1 MSSQDLTGHTL
12 GQYELR
18 ELLGRGGMGAVY
30 RAYQRTLKRAVAV
43 KVLPAALAADADF
56 VARFTREAET
66 AASLEHPHII
76 PVYDYGVE
84 GGTSYIVMRLLSG
97 GTLADRMAQR
107 EASGAP
113 LPSLGEIARLLSQL
127 AGAFDYAHQQGV
139 IHRDIKPSNIMFD
152 THGNAFLVDF
162 GIAKLLE
169 HTSALTATGAVL
181 GTPLYMA
188 PEQWRAEQP
197 VPATDQYAL
206 GVTIYQLLTGQV
218 PFQAPTPYGLMHKHL
233 HETPTP
239 PHVLRPHLPAALAAS
254 LERALSKS
262 PGERF
267 PSVTAFAQTF
277 ERAAAG
283 ETGQDTQFLTRPLE
297 GKPPVLVSTPS
308 PLPPPAPPPSAA
320 FAPPAAPEPGRPPG
334 RGRALLV
341 WGAVIVLLV
350 ALAAAGV
357 IFLGGGGEEK
367 APSATPSLTQ
377 VAAAPTESPTSAGG
391 LTILSTDTPTVP
403 PASATPAESPT
414 SAGGL
419 TILGTD
425 TPTVPPATTTVTATL
440 AMPSATA
447 TVAPAETPTRAGGLT
462 ILSTDTP
469 TVPPA
474 TATATPSPTA
484 SATETPSPTLTPS
497 ATLTPSHT
505 PQPTATDTAT
515 PDFVATTEALVAER
529 LTQTAQSWTST
540 PTVTDTA
547 TPDFAATVE
556 AMAIAAMTATAD
568 AWTDTPT
575 PTDTPTATLTP
586 TLTATP
592 SATPTPVPTDTP
604 PPTAGPII
612 FPPPPGATP
621 LPVGSAN
628 TAWVPIVGDYR
639 GIALVGVPPGCF
651 MMGSDEGDADEKP
664 VRRVCLSA
672 SWIGQ
677 TEVTNAQY
685 AACVSAGACAPPRD
699 RTAFDNP
706 ALADHPVTWVSWFD
720 AAAFAEWIGAALPT
734 GAQWEFAARG
744 PQSWTYPWGDSPPT
758 CALANLERCT
768 NGTSPVGAYPA
779 GASWVGALDLAGNAW
794 EWVADYYGRDYY
806 ATLTDGVLDPLG
818 PPFGDMHNVRGSS
831 WENEARY
838 ARAYYQGGNYPDYV
852 TYVLGFRI
860 AVPADLGETQP
871 PTPTL
876 PPLPTEPPATREA
889 DDDGCPRYIIQA
901 GDSLYSIARQY
912 GVFPGNILIAN
923 GLTEYDAATL
933 QVGQELII
941 PVPGCMALTTPT
953 PAGPPTPTPFGG
965 GWSEIAFVSERD
977 GSREIYVM
985 SADGTNLRRLTNN
998 RANDRDPAWSPDG
1011 MRVAFYSDREGNAD
1025 IYVMGADG
1033 SGLRNLTNHPA
1044 NDYHPTWSPDGKRL
1058 AFNSDR
1064 EGSGDIYVINADGSG
1079 LVRLT
1084 TPGTQ
1089 NGGQAWSPDGSRL
1102 AFNSSRDGD
1111 EEIYVM
1117 NADGSGQTRL
1127 TFSPGNDG
1135 FPAWSPDGT
1144 QIAFQS
1150 NRDGQF
1156 DVYVINA
1163 DGSDLRRLTA
1173 TGANDWWPEWSA
1185 DGQYIAFI
1193 SDRDGIGAIY
1203 LMAADG
1209 SNPRRLTPLTSWN
1222 DSPAWRPAR

>member
-1 MSSQDLTGHTL
+1 MSSQDFTGHTL

-18 ELLGRGGMGAVY
+18 ELLGRGGMGTVY

-84 GGTSYIVMRLLSG
+84 GGTSYIVMRLLGG

-107 EASGAP
+107 EATGAP

-233 HETPTP
+233 HEAPTP
-239 PHVLRPHLPAALAAS
+239 PHVLRPHLPPALAAS
-254 LERALSKS
+254 LERALAKS

-267 PSVTAFAQTF
+267 QSVTAFAQTF

-283 ETGQDTQFLTRPLE
+283 EAGQDTQFLTRPLE
-297 GKPPVLVSTPS
+297 GKRPVLVSTPS
-308 PLPPPAPPPSAA
+308 PLPSPPAPPSSAT
-320 FAPPAAPEPGRPPG
+320 FTPPAAPGTGRPLG
-334 RGRALLV
+334 RGRARLV

-357 IFLGGGGEEK
+357 IFLGGGGEEA
-367 APSATPSLTQ
+367 APTATPSPTQ
-377 VAAAPTESPTSAGG
+377 VAAAPTE
-391 LTILSTDTPTVP
+391 
-403 PASATPAESPT
+403 
-414 SAGGL
+414 
-419 TILGTD
+419 
-425 TPTVPPATTTVTATL
+425 
-440 AMPSATA
+440 
-447 TVAPAETPTRAGGLT
+447 TPTRAGGLVVLGT
-462 ILSTDTP
+462 ETP
-469 TVPPA
+469 TVPSPTATVTATLAVPSATATAAPTETPTRTGGLVVLSTATPTIPPA
-474 TATATPSPTA
+474 AATATPSPTP

-505 PQPTATDTAT
+505 PSPTATFTPSATDTAT
-515 PDFVATTEALVAER
+515 PDFAATAEALVAER

-540 PTVTDTA
+540 PTPTDTP

-556 AMAIAAMTATAD
+556 AMANAAMTATAA

-586 TLTATP
+586 SPTVTP
-592 SATPTPVPTDTP
+592 SATPSPVPTDTP
-604 PPTAGPII
+604 PPTAGPVI
-612 FPPPPGATP
+612 FPPPPGATS

-628 TAWVPIVGDYR
+628 TAWVPVLGDYR
-639 GIALVGVPPGCF
+639 GIPLVGVPPGCF

-664 VRRVCLSA
+664 VRRICLSA
-672 SWIGQ
+672 YWIGQ

-685 AACVSAGACAPPRD
+685 AACVNAGACAPPRD
-699 RTAFDNP
+699 RTAFDTP

-768 NGTSPVGAYPA
+768 SGTSPVGAYPA

-806 ATLTDGVLDPLG
+806 ATLTDGTLDPLG

-860 AVPADLGETQP
+860 VVPAGLGETQLSTPTPPPP
-871 PTPTL
+871 PTAA
-876 PPLPTEPPATREA
+876 PATPDAGKE
-889 DDDGCPRYIIQA
+889 GCPRYIVQF
-901 GDSLYSIARQY
+901 GDTLYSIAQQY
-912 GVFPGNILIAN
+912 GVFPGDILIAS
-923 GLTEYDAATL
+923 GLTEDDAVAL
-933 QVGQELII
+933 RVGQELII
-941 PVPGCMALTTPT
+941 PVPGCAVLPTSTPVLTRTPS
-953 PAGPPTPTPFGG
+953 GPPTPTPFGG

-977 GSREIYVM
+977 GNREIYVM
-985 SADGTNLRRLTNN
+985 GADGTNVRRLTNN

-1011 MRVAFYSDREGNAD
+1011 MRLAFYSDREGDTD

-1033 SGLRNLTNHPA
+1033 SGPRNLTNHPA
-1044 NDYHPTWSPDGKRL
+1044 NEYHPTWSPDGMRL
-1058 AFNSDR
+1058 AFASDR
-1064 EGSGDIYVINADGSG
+1064 DGSTEIYAMNNDG
-1079 LVRLT
+1079 SNVQRLT
-1084 TPGTQ
+1084 GPGAHS
-1089 NGGQAWSPDGSRL
+1089 GSPAWSPDGSRI
-1102 AFNSSRDGD
+1102 AFNSSRDGND
-1111 EEIYVM
+1111 EIYVM

-1150 NRDGQF
+1150 NRDGHF

-1163 DGSDLRRLTA
+1163 DGSDLRRLTT
-1173 TGANDWWPEWSA
+1173 TGSNDWWPEWSA

-1193 SDRDGIGAIY
+1193 SDRDGVGAIY

-1209 SNPRRLTPLTSWN
+1209 SNPRRLTPPSSWN

>member
-84 GGTSYIVMRLLSG
+84 SGTSYIVMRLLSG

-113 LPSLGEIARLLSQL
+113 LPSPGEIARLLSQL
-127 AGAFDYAHQQGV
+127 ASAFDYAHQQGV

-233 HETPTP
+233 HEMPTP
-239 PHVLRPHLPAALAAS
+239 PHVLRPHLPPSLAAS
-254 LERALSKS
+254 LERALAKS

-283 ETGQDTQFLTRPLE
+283 EAGEDTQFLTRPLE
-297 GKPPVLVSTPS
+297 GRPPVLVSTPS
-308 PLPPPAPPPSAA
+308 PPPSAA
-320 FAPPAAPEPGRPPG
+320 FAPPAAREAGRPPG
-334 RGRALLV
+334 RGRAPLV
-341 WGAVIVLLV
+341 WGAVIVLV
-350 ALAAAGV
+350 IALAAAGV
-357 IFLGGGGEEK
+357 LFLGGDGEEK
-367 APSATPSLTQ
+367 APSATPSPTQ
-377 VAAAPTESPTSAGG
+377 VAAAPTESPTR
-391 LTILSTDTPTVP
+391 
-403 PASATPAESPT
+403 
-414 SAGGL
+414 AGGL

-425 TPTVPPATTTVTATL
+425 TPTAPPASMTPVE
-440 AMPSATA
+440 S
-447 TVAPAETPTRAGGLT
+447 PTRAGGLT

-505 PQPTATDTAT
+505 PEPTATFTPTATDTAT
-515 PDFVATTEALVAER
+515 PDFAATTEALVAER

-540 PTVTDTA
+540 STPTDTA

-556 AMAIAAMTATAD
+556 AMAIAAMTATAA

-575 PTDTPTATLTP
+575 PTATLTP
-586 TLTATP
+586 APTATP
-592 SATPTPVPTDTP
+592 SATPTPIPTDTP
-604 PPTAGPII
+604 PPTAGPVI

-628 TAWVPIVGDYR
+628 TAWVPVVGDYR
-639 GIALVGVPPGCF
+639 GMALVGVPPGCF

-664 VRRVCLSA
+664 VRRICLSA
-672 SWIGQ
+672 YWIGQ

-744 PQSWTYPWGDSPPT
+744 PQSWTYPWGNDPPV

-768 NGTSPVGAYPA
+768 SGTSPVGAYPA

-806 ATLTDGVLDPLG
+806 ATLTDGTLDPLG

-838 ARAYYQGGNYPDYV
+838 ARAYYQGGNYPDYAIN
-852 TYVLGFRI
+852 VLGFRI
-860 AVPADLGETQP
+860 AVPAGLGGTQP
-871 PTPTL
+871 STPTPPPPDATLRPLDTPTATPPALPTPTL
-876 PPLPTEPPATREA
+876 
-889 DDDGCPRYIIQA
+889 
-901 GDSLYSIARQY
+901 
-912 GVFPGNILIAN
+912 
-923 GLTEYDAATL
+923 
-933 QVGQELII
+933 
-941 PVPGCMALTTPT
+941 
-953 PAGPPTPTPFGG
+953 FGG
-965 GWSEIAFVSERD
+965 GRSEIAFVSERD
-977 GSREIYVM
+977 SNREIYAMGV
-985 SADGTNLRRLTNN
+985 DGTNLRRLTNN
-998 RANDRDPAWSPDG
+998 PANDRDPAWSPDG
-1011 MRVAFYSDREGNAD
+1011 MRLAFYSDREGNAD

-1033 SGLRNLTNHPA
+1033 GGLRNLTNHPA

-1064 EGSGDIYVINADGSG
+1064 EGSADIYVINADGSG

-1084 TPGTQ
+1084 VPGTK
-1089 NGGQAWSPDGSRL
+1089 NGGQAWSPDGSRI
-1102 AFNSSRDGD
+1102 AFSSSRDGD
-1111 EEIYVM
+1111 DEIYVM
-1117 NADGSGQTRL
+1117 NTDGSSQTRL

-1135 FPAWSPDGT
+1135 APAWSPDGT
-1144 QIAFQS
+1144 QIVFQS
-1150 NRDGQF
+1150 NRGGQF
-1156 DVYVINA
+1156 EVYVINA
-1163 DGSDLRRLTA
+1163 DGSDLRRLT
-1173 TGANDWWPEWSA
+1173 TTSSNDWWPEWSA
-1185 DGQYIAFI
+1185 DGTSIAFI

-1209 SNPRRLTPLTSWN
+1209 SNPRRLTPLDSWN

>member
-84 GGTSYIVMRLLSG
+84 SGTSYIVMRLLSG

-113 LPSLGEIARLLSQL
+113 LPSPGEIARLLSQL
-127 AGAFDYAHQQGV
+127 ASAFDYAHQQGV

-233 HETPTP
+233 HEMPTP
-239 PHVLRPHLPAALAAS
+239 PHVLRPHLPPSLAAS
-254 LERALSKS
+254 LERALAKS

-283 ETGQDTQFLTRPLE
+283 EAGEDTQFLTRPLE
-297 GKPPVLVSTPS
+297 GRPPVLVSTPS
-308 PLPPPAPPPSAA
+308 PPPSAA
-320 FAPPAAPEPGRPPG
+320 FAPPAAREAGRPPG
-334 RGRALLV
+334 RGRAPLV
-341 WGAVIVLLV
+341 WGAVIVLV
-350 ALAAAGV
+350 IALAAAGV
-357 IFLGGGGEEK
+357 LFLGGGGEEK
-367 APSATPSLTQ
+367 APSATPSPTQ
-377 VAAAPTESPTSAGG
+377 VAAAPTESPTR
-391 LTILSTDTPTVP
+391 
-403 PASATPAESPT
+403 
-414 SAGGL
+414 AGGL

-425 TPTVPPATTTVTATL
+425 TPTAPPASMTPVE
-440 AMPSATA
+440 S
-447 TVAPAETPTRAGGLT
+447 PTRAGGLT

-505 PQPTATDTAT
+505 PEPTATFTPTATDTAT
-515 PDFVATTEALVAER
+515 PDFAATTEALVAER

-540 PTVTDTA
+540 PTPTDTA

-556 AMAIAAMTATAD
+556 AMAIAAMTATAA

-586 TLTATP
+586 APTATP
-592 SATPTPVPTDTP
+592 SATPTPIPTDTP
-604 PPTAGPII
+604 PPTAGPVI

-628 TAWVPIVGDYR
+628 TAWVPVVGDYR
-639 GIALVGVPPGCF
+639 GMALVGVPPGCF

-664 VRRVCLSA
+664 VRRICLSA
-672 SWIGQ
+672 YWIGQ

-744 PQSWTYPWGDSPPT
+744 PQSWTYPWGNDPPV

-768 NGTSPVGAYPA
+768 SGTSPVGAYPA

-806 ATLTDGVLDPLG
+806 TTLTDGTLDPLG

-838 ARAYYQGGNYPDYV
+838 ARAYYQGGNYPDYAIN
-852 TYVLGFRI
+852 VLGFRI
-860 AVPADLGETQP
+860 AVPAGLGGTQP
-871 PTPTL
+871 STPTPPPPGATLRPPDTPTATPPVLPTPTL
-876 PPLPTEPPATREA
+876 
-889 DDDGCPRYIIQA
+889 
-901 GDSLYSIARQY
+901 
-912 GVFPGNILIAN
+912 
-923 GLTEYDAATL
+923 
-933 QVGQELII
+933 
-941 PVPGCMALTTPT
+941 
-953 PAGPPTPTPFGG
+953 FGG
-965 GWSEIAFVSERD
+965 GRSEIAFVSERD
-977 GSREIYVM
+977 SNREIYAMGV
-985 SADGTNLRRLTNN
+985 DGTNLRRLTNN
-998 RANDRDPAWSPDG
+998 PANDRDPAWSPDG
-1011 MRVAFYSDREGNAD
+1011 MRLAFYSDREGNAD

-1033 SGLRNLTNHPA
+1033 GGLRNLTNHPA

-1084 TPGTQ
+1084 VPGTK
-1089 NGGQAWSPDGSRL
+1089 NGGQAWSPDGSRI
-1102 AFNSSRDGD
+1102 AFSSSRDGD
-1111 EEIYVM
+1111 DEIYVM
-1117 NADGSGQTRL
+1117 NTDGSSQTRL

-1135 FPAWSPDGT
+1135 APAWSPDGT
-1144 QIAFQS
+1144 QIVFQS
-1150 NRDGQF
+1150 NRGGQF
-1156 DVYVINA
+1156 EVYVINA
-1163 DGSDLRRLTA
+1163 DGSDLRRLT
-1173 TGANDWWPEWSA
+1173 TTSSNDWWPEWSA
-1185 DGQYIAFI
+1185 DGTSIAFI

-1209 SNPRRLTPLTSWN
+1209 SNPRRLTPLDSWN

>member
-188 PEQWRAEQP
+188 PEQWRAERP

>member
-1 MSSQDLTGHTL
+1 MPVWQDENSQRKPVARHAMSSQDLTGHSL

-30 RAYQRTLKRAVAV
+30 RAHQQALKRAVAV
-43 KVLPAALAADADF
+43 KVLPAALAADPDF

-84 GGTSYIVMRLLSG
+84 DGTSYIVMRLLTG
-97 GTLADRMAQR
+97 GTLADRLAAR

-113 LPSLGEIARLLSQL
+113 LPSLGEIAGLLTQL

-218 PFQAPTPYGLMHKHL
+218 PFHAPTPYGLMHKHL
-233 HETPTP
+233 NETPAP
-239 PHVLRPHLPAALAAS
+239 PHTLRPHLPPALAVS
-254 LERALSKS
+254 LERALAKS
-262 PGERF
+262 PAERF

-277 ERAAAG
+277 ARAAAG
-283 ETGQDTQFLTRPLE
+283 EAGQDTQFLTRPLE
-297 GKPPVLVSTPS
+297 GKRPVLVSTPS
-308 PLPPPAPPPSAA
+308 PLPPPAPPLSAT
-320 FAPPAAPEPGRPPG
+320 FAPPAAPPPSRPPG
-334 RGRALLV
+334 RGRAPLV
-341 WGAVIVLLV
+341 WGAVSALIV
-350 ALAAAGV
+350 ALAAGV
-357 IFLGGGGEEK
+357 VLLSGGEEK
-367 APSATPSLTQ
+367 AAPSATPSPTQ
-377 VAAAPTESPTSAGG
+377 IAAAPTETPATAGGLTVLSTETPAAPPAMATATESPTAAGG
-391 LTILSTDTPTVP
+391 LTIAGTETPPGP
-403 PASATPAESPT
+403 PPSATPTES
-414 SAGGL
+414 
-419 TILGTD
+419 
-425 TPTVPPATTTVTATL
+425 
-440 AMPSATA
+440 PSATLTAMPLSPTA
-447 TVAPAETPTRAGGLT
+447 TRAEPPTETPTRAGGLV
-462 ILSTDTP
+462 ILSTATP
-469 TVPPA
+469 TIPPA
-474 TATATPSPTA
+474 TATATPTRTS
-484 SATETPSPTLTPS
+484 SATATPSPTATPS
-497 ATLTPSHT
+497 ATPPPTNTPA
-505 PQPTATDTAT
+505 PTATATAT

-540 PTVTDTA
+540 PTPTDTA

-556 AMAIAAMTATAD
+556 AMVNAAMTATAD

-575 PTDTPTATLTP
+575 PSDTPTATLTP
-586 TLTATP
+586 TRTSTP
-592 SATPTPVPTDTP
+592 SPTPTPVPTDTLT
-604 PPTAGPII
+604 PTAGPVI
-612 FPPPPGATP
+612 FPPPPGATS

-628 TAWVPIVGDYR
+628 TAWVPVVRDYR

-651 MMGSDEGDADEKP
+651 MMGSEEGDADEKP
-664 VRRVCLSA
+664 VRRACLSA
-672 SWIGQ
+672 YWIGQ
-677 TEVTNAQY
+677 TEITNAQY
-685 AACVSAGACAPPRD
+685 TACVSAGACAPPRD

-720 AAAFAEWIGAALPT
+720 AAAFAEWIGAALPS

-744 PQSWTYPWGDSPPT
+744 PQGWTYPWGDSPPT

-768 NGTSPVGAYPA
+768 SGTSPVGQYSA

-806 ATLTDGVLDPLG
+806 ASLTDGTLDPLG

-838 ARAYYQGGNYPDYV
+838 ARAYYQGGNYPDYAV
-852 TYVLGFRI
+852 NILSFRI
-860 AVPADLGETQP
+860 AAPASLGETQP
-871 PTPTL
+871 P
-876 PPLPTEPPATREA
+876 
-889 DDDGCPRYIIQA
+889 
-901 GDSLYSIARQY
+901 
-912 GVFPGNILIAN
+912 
-923 GLTEYDAATL
+923 
-933 QVGQELII
+933 
-941 PVPGCMALTTPT
+941 TPT
-953 PAGPPTPTPFGG
+953 PAGPPTPTPPGG
-965 GWSEIAFVSERD
+965 GWGEIAFVSERD
-977 GSREIYVM
+977 GNREIYVM
-985 SADGTNLRRLTNN
+985 SADGTSPRRLTNN

-1011 MRVAFYSDREGNAD
+1011 MRIAFYSDRDGNAD

-1033 SGLRNLTNHPA
+1033 GGLRNLTNHPA

-1064 EGSGDIYVINADGSG
+1064 GGSSDIYVINADGSG

-1084 TPGTQ
+1084 TPGTR
-1089 NGGQAWSPDGSRL
+1089 NGGQAWSPDGTRIV
-1102 AFNSSRDGD
+1102 FNSSRDGND
-1111 EEIYVM
+1111 EIYVM
-1117 NADGSGQTRL
+1117 NADGSDQTRL
-1127 TFSPGNDG
+1127 TFSPGDDG

-1163 DGSDLRRLTA
+1163 DGSDLRRLTT
-1173 TGANDWWPEWSA
+1173 TGSNDWWPEWSA
-1185 DGQYIAFI
+1185 DGTTIAFI
-1193 SDRDGIGAIY
+1193 SDRDGSGAVY

-1209 SNPRRLTPLTSWN
+1209 SNPRRLTPPTSWN

>member
-84 GGTSYIVMRLLSG
+84 SGTSYIVMRLLSG

-113 LPSLGEIARLLSQL
+113 LPSPGEIARLLSQL
-127 AGAFDYAHQQGV
+127 ASAFDYAHQQGV

-239 PHVLRPHLPAALAAS
+239 PHVLRPHLPPSLAAS
-254 LERALSKS
+254 LERALAKS

-283 ETGQDTQFLTRPLE
+283 EAGEDTQFLTRPLE
-297 GKPPVLVSTPS
+297 GRPPVLVSTPS
-308 PLPPPAPPPSAA
+308 PPPSAA
-320 FAPPAAPEPGRPPG
+320 FVPSAAQEAGRPPG
-334 RGRALLV
+334 RGRTPLV
-341 WGAVIVLLV
+341 WGAVIVLV
-350 ALAAAGV
+350 IALAAAGV
-357 IFLGGGGEEK
+357 LFLGGGGEEK
-367 APSATPSLTQ
+367 APSATPSPTQ
-377 VAAAPTESPTSAGG
+377 IAAAPT
-391 LTILSTDTPTVP
+391 
-403 PASATPAESPT
+403 
-414 SAGGL
+414 
-419 TILGTD
+419 
-425 TPTVPPATTTVTATL
+425 
-440 AMPSATA
+440 
-447 TVAPAETPTRAGGLT
+447 ETPTRAGGLT

-484 SATETPSPTLTPS
+484 SATATPSPTPTPS

-505 PQPTATDTAT
+505 PEPTATFTPTATDTAT
-515 PDFVATTEALVAER
+515 PDFAATTEALVAER

-540 PTVTDTA
+540 PTPTDTA

-556 AMAIAAMTATAD
+556 AMAIAAMTATAA

-586 TLTATP
+586 APTATP
-592 SATPTPVPTDTP
+592 SATPTPIPTDTP
-604 PPTAGPII
+604 PPTAGPVI

-628 TAWVPIVGDYR
+628 TAWVPVVGDYR
-639 GIALVGVPPGCF
+639 GMALVGVPPGCF

-664 VRRVCLSA
+664 VRRICLSA
-672 SWIGQ
+672 YWIGQ

-744 PQSWTYPWGDSPPT
+744 PQSWTYPWGNDPPV

-768 NGTSPVGAYPA
+768 SGTSPVGAYPA

-806 ATLTDGVLDPLG
+806 ATLTDGTLDPLG

-831 WENEARY
+831 WENEVRY
-838 ARAYYQGGNYPDYV
+838 ARAYYQGGNYPDYAIN
-852 TYVLGFRI
+852 VLGFRI
-860 AVPADLGETQP
+860 AVPAGLGETQP
-871 PTPTL
+871 STPTPPPPGATLRPPDTPTATPPVLPTPTL
-876 PPLPTEPPATREA
+876 
-889 DDDGCPRYIIQA
+889 
-901 GDSLYSIARQY
+901 
-912 GVFPGNILIAN
+912 
-923 GLTEYDAATL
+923 
-933 QVGQELII
+933 
-941 PVPGCMALTTPT
+941 
-953 PAGPPTPTPFGG
+953 FGG
-965 GWSEIAFVSERD
+965 GRSEIAFVSERD
-977 GSREIYVM
+977 SNREIYAMGV
-985 SADGTNLRRLTNN
+985 DGTNLRRLTNN
-998 RANDRDPAWSPDG
+998 PANERDPAWSPDG
-1011 MRVAFYSDREGNAD
+1011 MRLAFYSDREGNAD
-1025 IYVMGADG
+1025 IYVMDADG
-1033 SGLRNLTNHPA
+1033 GGLRNLTNHPA

-1084 TPGTQ
+1084 VPGTK
-1089 NGGQAWSPDGSRL
+1089 NGGQAWSPDGSRI
-1102 AFNSSRDGD
+1102 AFSSSRDGND
-1111 EEIYVM
+1111 EIYVM

-1135 FPAWSPDGT
+1135 APAWSPDGT

-1156 DVYVINA
+1156 EVYVINA
-1163 DGSDLRRLTA
+1163 DGSDLRRLTT

-1185 DGQYIAFI
+1185 DGTSIAFI

-1209 SNPRRLTPLTSWN
+1209 SNPRRLTPLDSWN